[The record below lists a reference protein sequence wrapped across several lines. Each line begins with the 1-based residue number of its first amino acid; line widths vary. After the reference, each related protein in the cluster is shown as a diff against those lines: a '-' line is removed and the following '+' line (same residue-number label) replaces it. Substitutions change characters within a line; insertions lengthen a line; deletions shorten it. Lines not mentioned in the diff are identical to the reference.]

1 MIKRKKTDNSGLPPS
16 LIRYITRQHTSYH
29 SSNWVGNLCPEVWL
43 GPLDEDIFL
52 TQLPAMVGGQPTS
65 TSSTRVCST
74 FAHTLPSQHLT
85 RQSLS
90 ISLLLG
96 EV

>member
-1 MIKRKKTDNSGLPPS
+1 MIEPQKTDNSGLPPS
-16 LIRYITRQHTSYH
+16 LIRYTTQQHTSCY
-29 SSNWVGNLCPEVWL
+29 SSNWVGNLCLEVWL

-52 TQLPAMVGGQPTS
+52 TQLPAMVGGQLTL
-65 TSSTRVCST
+65 TSSTQVYST
-74 FAHTLPSQHLT
+74 FTHTLPSQHLT